1 MGTYSEF
8 ETRRQPWFDEANF
21 DGFNF
26 AIPMKTLVIY
36 CVDPR
41 AADIPEAV
49 AVHFGDE
56 VYPGEVILDEAGN
69 RVGSTRTLFTVTNGG
84 GRAASALITVAEMDY
99 LFHVQNVVV
108 VHHSFCG
115 TSLYMPERV
124 FQKFHDDYHADIT
137 TLADRDSVAI
147 ADFEKSL
154 QHDLE
159 LLRASPAVPKHVKLY
174 GFFYEINSGKLIEV
188 LRDVPALTAA

>member
-1 MGTYSEF
+1 MGKYTEF
-8 ETRRQPWFDEANF
+8 ETRTQPWFDESKF

-26 AIPMKTLVIY
+26 AIPMKTMVIY

-41 AADIPEAV
+41 ASDVPQAV
-49 AVHFGDE
+49 AKYFGDE
-56 VYPGEVILDEAGN
+56 VYPGELILDQAGN

-84 GRAASALITVAEMDY
+84 GRAASALMTVAEMDY

-115 TSLYMPERV
+115 TSSYKPESV
-124 FQKFHDDYHADIT
+124 VKKFHDNYQADLS
-137 TLADRDSVAI
+137 TLFDRDSLAI
-147 ADFEKSL
+147 ADFERSL
-154 QHDLE
+154 KYDLE
-159 LLRASPAVPKHVKLY
+159 LLRSSQSVPKRVKLY

-188 LRDVPALTAA
+188 LRDIPASVAA